1 MENSP
6 HQQQQKRWRERR
18 PTDEMVRGWGWGGIV
33 PGNRVAPGKHKI
45 TRISSG
51 PS

>member
-18 PTDEMVRGWGWGGIV
+18 PTDEMVRGWDGV
-33 PGNRVAPGKHKI
+33 E
-45 TRISSG
+45 
-51 PS
+51 